1 LLEKGRTTCVQEER
15 ARYYHRIHEILAFEQ
30 PIIFLYFRDALPV
43 VSSRVHG
50 IRSGPA
56 GIRYDFSK
64 WYVPR
69 GEQRYT
75 SG

>member
-1 LLEKGRTTCVQEER
+1 MIQ
-15 ARYYHRIHEILAFEQ
+15 EILAEDL
-30 PIIFLYFRDALPV
+30 PMLFLYFRDELPV

-50 IRSGPA
+50 IKVAPA
-56 GIRYDFSK
+56 GILYNFTE

-69 GEQRYT
+69 ALQRYT